1 MKLIATN
8 RRAHYDYFLED
19 KFEAGIVLVG
29 TEVKSVRNNQVS
41 LAESYVDIINNE
53 VYLREAHIAHYRQ
66 ANQFNHE
73 EVRDRKLLLN
83 KREISKLAN
92 AVSQAGY
99 TIVPTKIY
107 LSKGLVKLE
116 IALAKGKANYDKRE
130 TTKKR
135 EAEREIAAN
144 LKRY

>member
-1 MKLIATN
+1 MKIIATN
-8 RRAHYDYFLED
+8 KRAHYDYFLEE
-19 KFEAGIVLVG
+19 KFEAGIVLTG
-29 TEVKSVRNNQVS
+29 TEVKSIRNNQVS
-41 LAESYVDIINNE
+41 LAESYVDVINNE

-66 ANQFNHE
+66 ANQFNHD

-83 KREISKLAN
+83 KREINKLVTG
-92 AVSQAGY
+92 VSQAGY

-107 LSKGLVKLE
+107 LSRGLIKLE
-116 IALAKGKANYDKRE
+116 IALAKGKATYDKRE

>member
-19 KFEAGIVLVG
+19 KVEAGIVLVG

-107 LSKGLVKLE
+107 LRKGLVKLE

>member
-107 LSKGLVKLE
+107 LRKGLVKLE

>member
-1 MKLIATN
+1 M
-8 RRAHYDYFLED
+8 
-19 KFEAGIVLVG
+19 
-29 TEVKSVRNNQVS
+29 
-41 LAESYVDIINNE
+41 
-53 VYLREAHIAHYRQ
+53 REAHIAHYRQ

-83 KREISKLAN
+83 KREINKLAA

-135 EAEREIAAN
+135 EADREIAAN

>member
-1 MKLIATN
+1 MKIIATN
-8 RRAHYDYFLED
+8 KRAHYDYFLEE
-19 KFEAGIVLVG
+19 KFEAGIVLTG
-29 TEVKSVRNNQVS
+29 TEVKSIRNNQVS
-41 LAESYVDIINNE
+41 LAESYVDVINNE

-66 ANQFNHE
+66 ANQFNHD

-83 KREISKLAN
+83 KREINKLATG
-92 AVSQAGY
+92 VSQAGY

-107 LSKGLVKLE
+107 LSRGLIKLE
-116 IALAKGKANYDKRE
+116 IALAKGKATYDKRE